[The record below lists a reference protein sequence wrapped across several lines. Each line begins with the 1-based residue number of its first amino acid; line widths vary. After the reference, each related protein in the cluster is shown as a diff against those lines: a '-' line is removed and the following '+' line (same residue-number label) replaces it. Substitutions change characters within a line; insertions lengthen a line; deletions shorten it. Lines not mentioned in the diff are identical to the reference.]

1 MNKPEIYSFDDNPSV
16 ARAFAECMQAW
27 LAKRFSANIALSG
40 GSTPNLLFRE
50 LAKHY
55 KSKIDWTQVRLF
67 WVDERCVPPDDEQS
81 NYGTA
86 RALLLD
92 HIGIPETHI
101 HRMRGEAEPEAE
113 VERYSGLLTKH
124 LHLDQG
130 IPVFDLILLGMG
142 SDGHTASIFPD
153 QMDLLESAE
162 ICTVATHPES
172 GQRRITL
179 TGKTLNRAR
188 HVSFLVTGASKAE
201 KVGEVLGEG
210 KAGANRYP
218 AGHIHPHGRLT
229 WWIDKAAGAALDPK
243 LIRTGRLAI

>member
-1 MNKPEIYSFDDNPSV
+1 MNKPEIYCFEDNPSV
-16 ARAFAECMQAW
+16 ARAFAECIHAW
-27 LAKRFSANIALSG
+27 LAKRSSANIALSG

-50 LAKHY
+50 WAEHY
-55 KSKIDWTQVRLF
+55 KSKSDGTQGLGF

-86 RALLLD
+86 RTLLLD

-101 HRMRGEAEPEAE
+101 HRMRGEAEPGAEAQ
-113 VERYSGLLTKH
+113 RYSGLLTEH
-124 LHLDQG
+124 LHLDKG

-142 SDGHTASIFPD
+142 ADGHTASIFPD
-153 QMDLLESAE
+153 QMDLLESAA
-162 ICTVATHPES
+162 ICGVATHPES
-172 GQRRITL
+172 GQKRVTL

-201 KVGEVLGEG
+201 KIGEVLGEG
-210 KAGANRYP
+210 KSGAKRYP
-218 AGHIHPHGRLT
+218 AGQIHPRGRLT
-229 WWIDKAAGAALDPK
+229 WWIDKAAAAALDPK